1 MKRSFYLLC
10 MLSLALLSCKKSENV
25 DKKTTASPGISGDY
39 ANYAV
44 GVEVR
49 QILGGEERFGT
60 MDTVVT
66 RNQHDW
72 LVYVDDQSDTIFFRN
87 DGYYQMAHAVALG
100 FDLRLVP
107 VNPIFGESW
116 EDVGN
121 LSGGEARLE
130 KTVSQVGASHTVEGT
145 TYNDVVILDGTAVF
159 IFNGSELSR
168 ENYKEYYS
176 KRAGLIESTLSLR
189 TMKLI
194 SRTYVE

>member
-1 MKRSFYLLC
+1 MKKSILIFA
-10 MLSLALLSCKKSENV
+10 ALILGFSSCKKSDNQTPSQENN
-25 DKKTTASPGISGDY
+25 PGLSGDY

-44 GVEVR
+44 GVEVH
-49 QILGGEERFGT
+49 QILGGEERFGR
-60 MDTVVT
+60 MDTVVK
-66 RNQHDW
+66 RNNNDW
-72 LVYVDDQSDTIFFRN
+72 LMYVDDQSDTIYFRN

-107 VNPIFGESW
+107 VNPIFGETW

-130 KTVSQVGASHTVEGT
+130 KTVSQVGASHSVEGT

-194 SRTYVE
+194 SRTYAD